1 MDTKDLRKEL
11 NEVKGMIQ
19 DVNYQVQE
27 LRKIIRRAFNS
38 DEKLPLFKHYE
49 HPWYKHIREGSLDDR
64 VSKPG
69 PE

>member
-38 DEKLPLFKHYE
+38 DEKLPMFQHYE

-64 VSKPG
+64 VGEPKS
-69 PE
+69 E